1 MPSPLLMFPAA
12 VPKLLVP
19 AKTNLKLLAF
29 AQADMALLTAFES
42 VRPAGREAA
51 STRYGIGS
59 PRSGNAYRVGTPL
72 ASASKPF
79 VLEPP
84 LSPLGAVMEPSGA
97 GFPAWSVT
105 SAPGVRPQS
114 VLVRSRFNRFS
125 CPGANAPFF
134 SRCNLAAPASPWAAN
149 NVPSQIGRA

>member
-29 AQADMALLTAFES
+29 AQADMALLTALNAFES
-42 VRPAGREAA
+42 VMPVGREAA

-59 PRSGNAYRVGTPL
+59 PQSGNGYRVGTPL
-72 ASASKPF
+72 ASASKPL
-79 VLEPP
+79 VLEPL

-105 SAPGVRPQS
+105 SAPGALPQS

-125 CPGANAPFF
+125 CPE
-134 SRCNLAAPASPWAAN
+134 
-149 NVPSQIGRA
+149 IGRAH